1 MDEPRA
7 ITITD
12 PDTVAAIERVAKA
25 SGRRPE
31 DVVRDAV
38 TAVPQP
44 VRPRLPIAD
53 PETLRVESARI
64 RDAISALVER
74 HRIPGAKPLTDDEM
88 YDEFGLP
95 I

>member
-31 DVVRDAV
+31 EVVRDAV
-38 TAVPQP
+38 AAVPSR
-44 VRPRLPIAD
+44 RPRRPIAD
-53 PETLRVESARI
+53 PLERAAESKRI
-64 RDAISALVER
+64 VAEIAALVAP
-74 HRIPGAKPLTDDEM
+74 HRIPGASPLTDEEM
-88 YDEFGLP
+88 YDDVGLP